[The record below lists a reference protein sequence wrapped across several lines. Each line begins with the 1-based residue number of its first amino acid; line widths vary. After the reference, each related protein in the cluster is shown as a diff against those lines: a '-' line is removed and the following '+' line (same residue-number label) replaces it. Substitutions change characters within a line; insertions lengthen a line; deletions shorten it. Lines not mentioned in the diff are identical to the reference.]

1 MIRSR
6 DGRGADFITSSRWEG
21 EMNFFRR
28 LFNLIYALLMISA
41 GAVLILLA
49 LGVYTAADIGD
60 MLAVTIYGDITVKAV
75 VGAAGGIF
83 VLIGLI
89 APYRMGK
96 KLKKDRVIS
105 FSNPDGEV
113 SVSLSAI
120 EDYIKKIARTIHGIR
135 DLKARVDVN
144 KKGID
149 VVIAV
154 SLTAGANIPEVTELI
169 QMEVRS
175 RVQSMIG
182 VEERINVTMHINRI
196 EGGKQ
201 PELPS
206 AEPVPEPDE
215 EQRHV
220 PFREIE

>member
-1 MIRSR
+1 
-6 DGRGADFITSSRWEG
+6 
-21 EMNFFRR
+21 MNFFRR
-28 LFNLIYALLMISA
+28 LFNLVYALLMILT
-41 GAVLILLA
+41 GAVFILLA
-49 LGVYTAADIGD
+49 LDLYTAADLGD
-60 MLAVTIYGDITVKAV
+60 MLAVTVYQDITVKTI
-75 VGAAGGIF
+75 VGAAGGVFI
-83 VLIGLI
+83 LIGI
-89 APYRMGK
+89 FAPYRMGK

-120 EDYIKKIARTIHGIR
+120 EDYIKKIARTIPGIR
-135 DLKARVDVN
+135 DLKARVDVT

-154 SLTAGANIPEVTELI
+154 SLSAGANIPEVTELI

-182 VEERINVTMHINRI
+182 VEEKINVTMHINRI
-196 EGGKQ
+196 EGSKQ

-206 AEPVPEPDE
+206 AEPAPELDE

>member
-1 MIRSR
+1 
-6 DGRGADFITSSRWEG
+6 
-21 EMNFFRR
+21 MNFFRR
-28 LFNLIYALLMISA
+28 LFNLIYALLMVLA
-41 GAVLILLA
+41 GGIFILLS
-49 LGVYTAADIGD
+49 LEIYTAADIGD
-60 MLAVTIYGDITVKAV
+60 ILSVTVYKDITVKTI
-75 VGAAGGIF
+75 VGAVGGVF
-83 VLIGLI
+83 VLIGMF

-96 KLKKDRVIS
+96 RLKKDRVIS

-120 EDYIKKIARTIHGIR
+120 EDYIRKIARTIHGIR

-154 SLTAGANIPEVTELI
+154 SLSAGANIPEVTELI

-182 VEERINVTMHINRI
+182 VEEKINVTMHINRI
-196 EGGKQ
+196 EGSKQ
-201 PELPS
+201 PELPP
-206 AEPVPEPDE
+206 AESLPEQDE
-215 EQRHV
+215 GQRHV